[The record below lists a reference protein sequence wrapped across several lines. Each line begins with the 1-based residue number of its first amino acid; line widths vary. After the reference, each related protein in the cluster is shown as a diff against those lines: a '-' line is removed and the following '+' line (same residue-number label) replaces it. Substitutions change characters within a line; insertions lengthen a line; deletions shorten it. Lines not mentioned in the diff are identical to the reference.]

1 MKQSTKKFI
10 GLFLC
15 LTQIVLLISFS
26 AQATHFSDVSSS
38 NAFLDSI
45 NFATDNNYMVGATST
60 TFQPTS
66 VTTRGALVYALY
78 KMDGARS
85 TAGMSMP
92 FTDVS
97 SSAYYYNAVKWGKY
111 YGIVAGTSSTTFDPN
126 TSVKRQDVAVFYY
139 RYTNYLNNYR
149 GTDYDTTTRAST
161 SSFADYDSI
170 SSYAQEPARW
180 AIGTKVMSFFTYSG
194 FYPTSAMNRNGF
206 ADTIVNFGMFI
217 EGVKLD
223 RDAFSFANDKENFTY
238 NDKLSINTYYMNN
251 NFANI
256 LAARLNTLYGYNS
269 PELAAVLN
277 IKNSAWGG
285 SCFGMSAVV
294 ALDKLGKIDFN
305 NNFSNQS
312 ASNKNT
318 MYKVEIPNTNSA
330 VESGINYYHVLQALD
345 DVAGSFVTPDAS
357 DATQLVNAVK
367 NNGVVMLGFKFYGK
381 VNNVYDTRGHA
392 VLVDKV
398 VQTSTSGYKLYCYD
412 SRFPGQHVQITIS
425 GANTSSCTMTYVQPN
440 SDGNGDITEYLYIAD
455 FDVFDDFDL
464 DGYDNETS
472 YPTASSLSASV
483 STDSETTSTSS
494 DEINTRNGYTRISVD
509 SSNDFTITNAAGE
522 TIIYEDDEFSGT
534 MNIAAKSFVVGGLG
548 PVEYVFYVNPSDSF
562 TISASAQSEIKR
574 FTLRTADSFFAASGT
589 GIEQAVIDQNQ
600 TLTLSGDNMDY
611 DSTVYVGSAQTNS
624 LRMTGSGESNVTFEK
639 DDDGVVIY
647 ALQNP
652 ITVEAYQ
659 DFQTVQT
666 STFAAQMNKMYI
678 EADQSNT
685 DYSISAYLLND
696 NERINHLTPIK

>member
-126 TSVKRQDVAVFYY
+126 TSVKRQDIAVFYY

-194 FYPTSAMNRNGF
+194 FYPTSTMNRNGF

-223 RDAFSFANDKENFTY
+223 RDAFSFKNDKENFTY
-238 NDKLSINTYYMNN
+238 KIAEDEEEEVINTYYMNN
-251 NFANI
+251 NFSNI
-256 LAARLNTLYGYNS
+256 LAARLNNLYGYNS

-277 IKNSAWGG
+277 IKNSPWGG

-318 MYKVEIPNTNSA
+318 MYKVEIPKSNSA

-345 DVAGSFVTPDAS
+345 DVKGSYKLPEAS
-357 DATQLVNAVK
+357 QTSQLVNAVK
-367 NNGVVMLGFKFYGK
+367 NNGVVLLGFTFNTNLGPA
-381 VNNVYDTRGHA
+381 GHA
-392 VLVDKV
+392 VLVDEV
-398 VQTSTSGYKLYCYD
+398 VQISSTGYRLYCYD

-425 GANTSSCTMTYVQPN
+425 GANTSGCVMTYVQPVG
-440 SDGNGDITEYLYIAD
+440 GNADIIEYLYISD

-472 YPTASSLSASV
+472 YLTASSLSASV

-522 TIIYEDDEFSGT
+522 TIIYEGNEFSGT

-624 LRMTGSGESNVTFEK
+624 LRMIGSGESNVTFEK
-639 DDDGVVIY
+639 DDDGVVIN

-659 DFQTVQT
+659 DFQNVQT

>member
-223 RDAFSFANDKENFTY
+223 RDALSFANSEENF
-238 NDKLSINTYYMNN
+238 NTKTENGLDTGYYMTPNHT
-251 NFANI
+251 
-256 LAARLNTLYGYNS
+256 NTLSARISSIYGSNS
-269 PELAAVLN
+269 PELSAVISLR
-277 IKNSAWGG
+277 NSPWGG

-318 MYKVEIPNTNSA
+318 MYKVEIPKNSHM

-345 DVAGSFVTPDAS
+345 DVIGSFVAPDTS

-367 NNGVVMLGFKFYGK
+367 NNGVVLLGFKFYGK
-381 VNNVYDTRGHA
+381 VKGVYDTRGHA
-392 VLVDKV
+392 VLVDEV
-398 VQTSTSGYKLYCYD
+398 VQTSTNGYKLYCYD

-425 GANTSSCTMTYVQPN
+425 GANTSSCIMTYVQPN
-440 SDGNGDITEYLYIAD
+440 SDGNGNITEYLYISD

-464 DGYDNETS
+464 DGYDNATS
-472 YPTASSLSASV
+472 YSSTSSSSTSIELSTV
-483 STDSETTSTSS
+483 SISS

-509 SSNDFTITNAAGE
+509 GSNDFTITNAAGE
-522 TIIYEDDEFSGT
+522 TIIYEDDEISGT
-534 MNIAAKSFVVGGLG
+534 MDIAAKSFVVGGLG

-562 TISASAQSEIKR
+562 TISASAQSEIKS

-600 TLTLSGDNMDY
+600 TLTLSGDNMNY

-624 LRMTGSGESNVTFEK
+624 LRMIGSGESNVTFEK
-639 DDDGVVIY
+639 DDDGVVIN

-652 ITVEAYQ
+652 VTVEAYQ

-685 DYSISAYLLND
+685 DYSINAYLLND